1 MESSR
6 FINNTAENAGSIHVS
21 NHNMK
26 IQNWYFESN
35 KATLGDGGSLYIS
48 CPSPSDNCEF
58 YVYQN
63 SFINNTAYISGGA
76 IKWNDIRPYNLSNNI
91 YDSNSAL
98 YGNDIASYP
107 IALGIINEDSR
118 RLEDKALISN
128 VASG

>member
-1 MESSR
+1 M
-6 FINNTAENAGSIHVS
+6 
-21 NHNMK
+21 
-26 IQNWYFESN
+26 
-35 KATLGDGGSLYIS
+35 
-48 CPSPSDNCEF
+48 
-58 YVYQN
+58 
-63 SFINNTAYISGGA
+63 
-76 IKWNDIRPYNLSNNI
+76 SNNI